1 MNIFASK
8 APAIRPAPGVPL
20 PPSRIERDERLQR
33 CATTLLSNELRDL
46 LVRTIDAWVDVF
58 DEARRLELV
67 QFKMG
72 LVLEQNQMQF
82 DPSYKQLETLILGV
96 VDRIASTL
104 QDMNQVHIWLSGSG
118 ASVLI
123 PASVGQHIIDEV
135 CELDEFIVRS
145 SYFSSTHTHA
155 NTHAHT
161 HLIELPIGQ
170 A

>member
-8 APAIRPAPGVPL
+8 APAIRPAPGVQL

-82 DPSYKQLETLILGV
+82 DPSYKQLEVLILGV
-96 VDRIASTL
+96 VDRIARTL
-104 QDMNQVHIWLSGSG
+104 QDVNQVHVWLSGSG
-118 ASVLI
+118 ASVSI
-123 PASVGQHIIDEV
+123 PASLGQHIIDEV
-135 CELDEFIVRS
+135 RELDGFIVHS
-145 SYFSSTHTHA
+145 SPYAYPFD
-155 NTHAHT
+155 
-161 HLIELPIGQ
+161 
-170 A
+170 